1 MARKIEYI
9 IPEEFHGKR
18 VIQYLRGEAKLSAK
32 LVRTLK
38 HYDDGITLNGE
49 HIRTIDLMKKGDVL
63 GVNIPHFDGDIEPVK
78 MEIDIV
84 YEDEDIVIINKNPF
98 LAMHPTHNHQGDTLA
113 NALVHHLQEKGKPTV
128 FRAVGRLDKG
138 TSGLVVCALNSYS
151 ADRISFFTEKEY
163 LAIVNGCTEK
173 GTIDAPIIRPDP
185 MKTIRAVGEG
195 GAEAVTHYEKIKGNE
210 KMTLVRVL
218 PETGRT
224 HQIRVHFAH
233 IGMPIVG
240 DSLYGEDER
249 EIGHQ
254 LLHRSKLVIC
264 HPVTKEKM
272 TFTAPMPS
280 DMQSVADEIGNQK
293 ETKQRRF

>member
-1 MARKIEYI
+1 MARRIQYSIGEDY
-9 IPEEFHGKR
+9 HGKR
-18 VIQYLRGEAKLSAK
+18 VIQYLRGEARLSAK

-38 HYDDGITLNGE
+38 HYADGITLNGE
-49 HIRTIDLMKKGDVL
+49 HIRTVDILHNGDVL
-63 GVNIPHFDGDIEPVK
+63 AVNIPDFDGDIEPVK
-78 MEIDIV
+78 MDIDIV
-84 YEDEDIVIINKNPF
+84 YEDDDIVIINKNPF

-113 NALVHHLQEKGKPTV
+113 NALVYHLQQKGKPTV

-151 ADRISFFTEKEY
+151 ADRISDFTEKEY
-163 LAIVNGCTEK
+163 LAIVNGKTEK

-185 MKTIRAVGEG
+185 MKTLRAVGEG
-195 GAEAVTHYEKIKGNE
+195 GAEAVTHYEKTKGND
-210 KMTLVRVL
+210 KMTLVRVT

-249 EIGHQ
+249 ALGHQ
-254 LLHRSKLVIC
+254 LLHRSKLVLR
-264 HPVTKEKM
+264 HPVTKEIM
-272 TFTAPMPS
+272 TFTVPMPP
-280 DMQSVADEIGNQK
+280 DMQSVVDEIDS
-293 ETKQRRF
+293 E

>member
-9 IPEEFHGKR
+9 IPDEFDGKK
-18 VIQYLRGEAKLSAK
+18 VLHYLRGEAKLSAK

-38 HYDDGITLNGE
+38 HYADGITLNGE
-49 HIRTIDLMKKGDVL
+49 HIRTVDPVHKGDVL
-63 GVNIPHFDGDIEPVK
+63 AVNIPHFDGDIEPVP
-78 MEIDIV
+78 MDIDIV
-84 YEDEDIVIINKNPF
+84 YEDDDIVIINKTPF
-98 LAMHPTHNHQGDTLA
+98 LAMHPSHNHQGDTLA
-113 NALVHHLQEKGKPTV
+113 NALVYHLQQKGKPTV

-151 ADRISFFTEKEY
+151 ADRISDFTQKEY
-163 LAIVNGCTEK
+163 LAIVKGKTDG

-185 MKTIRAVGEG
+185 MKTTRAVGVG
-195 GAEAVTHYEKIKGNE
+195 GAEAVTHYEKIKGDG
-210 KMTLVRVL
+210 KMTLVRVT

-249 EIGHQ
+249 GLGHQ
-254 LLHRSKLVIC
+254 LLHRSKLVLR
-264 HPVTKEKM
+264 HPVTKEVM
-272 TFTAPMPS
+272 TFTAPMPP
-280 DMQSVADEIGNQK
+280 DMQSVADEIDNS
-293 ETKQRRF
+293 

>member
-1 MARKIEYI
+1 MARRIEYI
-9 IPEEFHGKR
+9 IGEDYHGKR

-38 HYDDGITLNGE
+38 HYSDGITLNGE
-49 HIRTIDLMKKGDVL
+49 HIRTVDILKNGDTL
-63 GVNIPHFDGDIEPVK
+63 AVNIPDFDGDIEPVR
-78 MEIDIV
+78 MDIDIV
-84 YEDEDIVIINKNPF
+84 YEDDDIVIINKNPF

-113 NALVHHLQEKGKPTV
+113 NALVYHLQQKGKPTV

-151 ADRISFFTEKEY
+151 ADRISDFTEKEY
-163 LAIVNGCTEK
+163 LAIVNGAADG

-185 MKTIRAVGEG
+185 MKTIRAVGDG
-195 GAEAVTHYEKIKGNE
+195 GAQAITHYEKIKGSD
-210 KMTLVRVL
+210 KITLVRVT

-249 EIGHQ
+249 GLGHQ
-254 LLHRSKLVIC
+254 LLHRSKLVLR
-264 HPVTKEKM
+264 HPVTKEIM
-272 TFTAPMPS
+272 TFTAPMPP
-280 DMQSVADEIGNQK
+280 DMQAVADEINN
-293 ETKQRRF
+293 

>member
-1 MARKIEYI
+1 MARKIEYLI
-9 IPEEFHGKR
+9 GDDHHGSR

-38 HYDDGITLNGE
+38 HYSDGITLNGE
-49 HIRTIDLMKKGDVL
+49 HIRTVDILHKGDVL
-63 GVNIPHFDGDIEPVK
+63 AVNIPHFDGDIEPVK
-78 MEIDIV
+78 MDIDIV
-84 YEDEDIVIINKNPF
+84 YEDDDIVIINKNPF

-113 NALVHHLQEKGKPTV
+113 NALVYHLQQKGKPTV

-151 ADRISFFTEKEY
+151 ADRISDFTEKEY
-163 LAIVNGCTEK
+163 LAIVNGKTEA

-185 MKTIRAVGEG
+185 MKTIRAVGED
-195 GAEAVTHYEKIKGNE
+195 GAAAVTHYEKIKGDD
-210 KMTLVRVL
+210 KMTLVRVT

-224 HQIRVHFAH
+224 HQIRVHLAH

-249 EIGHQ
+249 GLGHQ
-254 LLHRSKLVIC
+254 LLHRSKLVLR
-264 HPVTKEKM
+264 HPVTKEIM
-272 TFTAPMPS
+272 TFTASMPP
-280 DMQSVADEIGNQK
+280 DMQSVADEIGNS
-293 ETKQRRF
+293 

>member
-1 MARKIEYI
+1 MARRL
-9 IPEEFHGKR
+9 EF
-18 VIQYLRGEAKLSAK
+18 VIDDDYNGRKVLHYLRGEAKLSSK

-49 HIRTIDLMKKGDVL
+49 HTRTIDILKKGDIL
-63 GVNIPHFDGDIEPVK
+63 AVNIPHFDGDIEPVP
-78 MEIDIV
+78 MELDIV
-84 YEDEDIVIINKNPF
+84 YEDDDIVIINKSPF
-98 LAMHPTHNHQGDTLA
+98 LAMHPSHNHQGDTLA
-113 NALVHHLQEKGKPTV
+113 NALVYHLQQKGKPTV

-151 ADRISFFTEKEY
+151 ADRISAYSKKEY
-163 LAIVNGCTEK
+163 LAIVNGQTEK
-173 GTIDAPIIRPDP
+173 GTVDAPIIRPDP
-185 MKTIRAVGEG
+185 MKTTRAVGEG
-195 GAEAVTHYEKIKGNE
+195 GMPSVTHYEKIKGNK

-249 EIGHQ
+249 GLGHQ
-254 LLHRSKLVIC
+254 LLHRSMLTLR
-264 HPVTKEKM
+264 HPVTGEEM
-272 TFTAPMPS
+272 TFRAPMPP
-280 DMQSVADEIGNQK
+280 DMQKVADEL
-293 ETKQRRF
+293 

>member
-9 IPEEFHGKR
+9 IPEEFNEKR

-38 HYDDGITLNGE
+38 NYPDGITLNGE
-49 HIRTIDLMKKGDVL
+49 HIRTVDLLHKGDVL
-63 GVNIPHFDGDIEPVK
+63 AVNIPRFDGDIEPVE

-84 YEDEDIVIINKNPF
+84 YEDDDIVVINKSPF

-113 NALVHHLQEKGKPTV
+113 NALVHHLIKQDKPTV

-151 ADRISFFTEKEY
+151 ADRISDFSQKEY
-163 LAIVNGCTEK
+163 LAIVNGKTEG
-173 GTIDAPIIRPDP
+173 GTVNVPIIRPDP
-185 MKTIRAVGEG
+185 MKTIRAVGES
-195 GAEAVTHYEKIKGNE
+195 GAQAVTHFEKIKGND
-210 KMTLVRVL
+210 KMTLVRVA

-224 HQIRVHFAH
+224 HQIRVHMAH

-249 EIGHQ
+249 GLGHQ
-254 LLHRSKLVIC
+254 LLHRSRLAFC
-264 HPVTKEKM
+264 HPVTKEMM
-272 TFTAPMPS
+272 TFTAPMPA
-280 DMQSVADEIGNQK
+280 DMQSVADEID
-293 ETKQRRF
+293 EE